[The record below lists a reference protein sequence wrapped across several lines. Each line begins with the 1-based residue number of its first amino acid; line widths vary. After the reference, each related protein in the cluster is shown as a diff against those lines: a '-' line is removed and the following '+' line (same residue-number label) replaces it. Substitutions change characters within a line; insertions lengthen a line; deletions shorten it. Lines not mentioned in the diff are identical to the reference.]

1 MVNVTVD
8 PLTRIEGHL
17 RLSTEVNAEGVIT
30 DARSSCLL
38 FRGFERILQ
47 NQDPRDAALLTQRI
61 CGVCPTSHSLAAANA
76 LDQLFGVADSV
87 PKDALVARNINQA
100 LNTIASHATHIY
112 VLWGPD
118 LANPAYRDVLTPL
131 GETGTAVWKELL
143 GRFAPIS
150 YRLDGNT
157 IPAGSSYLAAIPE
170 KKRLHEA
177 IAVIGGKMP
186 HQVTSYPGGYTYKPT
201 IADIGKLSSYYSQVM
216 DFVSS
221 YTLRVPFE
229 TWIENT
235 YKASSPQS
243 AVSFLL
249 DQLRGLVDSSISGSN
264 GNNFSR
270 EAGWGDAEFYAAFG
284 SELVGETLLGLP
296 ASLKHDRTGG
306 YSDSSKINFLAYGAF
321 YRPENGDG
329 YDPNSPAGD
338 RFQTSGIVTGNLEY
352 KNFDASKITESISH
366 SFYEGSEE
374 LHPSKG
380 ETNPIGDPAEI
391 RYDRGSDSRYTWAKA
406 PRYEGMPCE
415 VGPLS
420 RLLAMKEPLVT
431 GLARAFK
438 DNGYSPANTYTR
450 MIARIQ
456 ETAIIANELLKWVTE
471 DYDPNGKI
479 SVHTDLSMAKDSEGM
494 GLWEAPR
501 GALGHWVSTDSNSK
515 VVSYQPVVPST
526 WNFSPRDSAGTP
538 GPAEQALIGT
548 RINAVENSLG
558 VDYSNPVNILHVGRS
573 YDPCIA
579 CAVHTLDLTGK
590 NAPGILRIV

>member
-17 RLSTEVNAEGVIT
+17 RLSTEVNGDGVIT
-30 DARSSCLL
+30 DAQSSCLM
-38 FRGFERILQ
+38 FRGFERMLQ
-47 NQDPRDAALLTQRI
+47 GHDPRDAALLTQRI
-61 CGVCPTSHSLAAANA
+61 CGVCPTSHSLAAAGA

-100 LNTIASHATHIY
+100 LNTLASHATHVY

-118 LANPAYRDVLTPL
+118 LANPSYRDVLTPL
-131 GETGTAVWKELL
+131 GETGSAVWKELV

-150 YRLDGNT
+150 YRIDGNA
-157 IPAGSSYLAAIPE
+157 IPPGSSYLAAIPE
-170 KKRLHEA
+170 KKRLQEA

-186 HQVTSYPGGYTYKPT
+186 HQVTSYPGGYTYKPN
-201 IADIGKLSSYYSQVM
+201 IADIGKLSSYYLQVM

-235 YKASSPQS
+235 YKASSPQK
-243 AVSFLL
+243 AVNFVIEHL
-249 DQLRGLVDSSISGSN
+249 QGLVDSSISGSN
-264 GNNFSR
+264 SNNFSR
-270 EAGWGDAEFYAAFG
+270 EAGWGDTEFYAAFG

-306 YSDSSKINFLAYGAF
+306 YSDPSKIDFLAYGAF
-321 YRPENGDG
+321 YKPENGDG
-329 YDPNSPAGD
+329 YDPNSPAGA

-352 KNFDASKITESISH
+352 KNFDASKITEGVSH
-366 SFYEGSEE
+366 AFYEDTGE

-380 ETNPIGDPAEI
+380 ETNPVSDPDEI
-391 RYDRGSDSRYTWAKA
+391 RYDGGSESRYTWSKA
-406 PRYEGMPCE
+406 PRYEGIPCE

-431 GLARAFK
+431 GLAQVFK

-450 MIARIQ
+450 MVARIQ
-456 ETAIIANELLKWVTE
+456 EIAIIANELLKWVTV

-479 SVHTDLSMAKDSEGM
+479 SVPTDLSMAKDSEGM

-515 VVSYQPVVPST
+515 VVRYQPVVPST
-526 WNFSPRDSAGTP
+526 WNMSPRDGAGIP
-538 GPAEQALIGT
+538 GPLEQALIGSK
-548 RINAVENSLG
+548 INAVENAVSI
-558 VDYSNPVNILHVGRS
+558 DYSNPVNILHIGRS

-579 CAVHTLDLTGK
+579 CAVHTIDLTGK
-590 NAPGILRIV
+590 NAPKTLRLV

>member
-17 RLSTEVNAEGVIT
+17 RLSTEVNSDGIIT
-30 DARSSCLL
+30 DAQSSCLM

-47 NQDPRDAALLTQRI
+47 NQDPRDAALLVQRI
-61 CGVCPTSHSLAAANA
+61 CGVCPTSHSLAAAGA
-76 LDQLFGVADSV
+76 LDQLFGVAESV

-131 GETGTAVWKELL
+131 GETGSAVWKELL

-150 YRLDGNT
+150 YKLDGV
-157 IPAGSSYLAAIPE
+157 PVPVGSSYLAAIPE
-170 KKRLHEA
+170 KKRLQEA

-201 IADIGKLSSYYSQVM
+201 IADIGKLSSYYLQVM
-216 DFVSS
+216 DFVSK
-221 YTLRVPFE
+221 YTLRVSFE
-229 TWIENT
+229 DWIENT
-235 YKASSPQS
+235 YKASSPQK
-243 AVSFLL
+243 AVSFVLEHL
-249 DQLRGLVDSSISGSN
+249 QGLVDKTAGSN
-264 GNNFSR
+264 NFTR
-270 EAGWGDAEFYAAFG
+270 EVGWGDAEFYAAFG

-296 ASLKHDRTGG
+296 ASLKHDRNGG
-306 YSDSSKINFLAYGAF
+306 YSDPSKIAFLAYGAF
-321 YRPENGDG
+321 YKPENGDG

-352 KNFDASKITESISH
+352 QNFDASKITESVAH
-366 SFYEGSEE
+366 SFFEDSGD

-380 ETNPIGDPAEI
+380 ETFPVTSPEEI
-391 RYDRGSDSRYTWAKA
+391 SYEGGSDSRYSWSKA
-406 PRYEGMPCE
+406 PRYGGVPCE
-415 VGPLS
+415 VGPLA

-431 GLARAFK
+431 GLALAFAE
-438 DNGYSPANTYTR
+438 NGYSAANTYTR
-450 MIARIQ
+450 MMARIQ
-456 ETAIIANELLKWVTE
+456 ETAIIANELLKWVTV

-479 SVHTDLSMAKDSEGM
+479 AVHTDLSMAKDSQGM

-515 VVSYQPVVPST
+515 VISYQPVVPST
-526 WNFSPRDSAGTP
+526 WNLSPRDSAGVP
-538 GPAEQALIGT
+538 GPLEQALIGSK
-548 RINAVENSLG
+548 ISAAENALG
-558 VDYSNPVNILHVGRS
+558 VDYANPVNILHIGRS
-573 YDPCIA
+573 YDPCSA
-579 CAVHTLDLTGK
+579 CAVHTIDLTGK
-590 NAPGILRIV
+590 NTPRTLRIV